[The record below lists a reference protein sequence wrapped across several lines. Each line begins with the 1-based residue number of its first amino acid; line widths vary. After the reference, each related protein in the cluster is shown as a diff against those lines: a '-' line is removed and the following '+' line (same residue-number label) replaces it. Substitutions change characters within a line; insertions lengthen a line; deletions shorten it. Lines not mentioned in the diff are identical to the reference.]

1 MNELRKLYPI
11 LGEIRNAH
19 TWKRDYERYM
29 PLSRYVYRPAGFIVT
44 WLAVRLGITTE
55 IASYFSAVLG
65 AAGLLLLTSKSAEFV
80 IGGIILLHLFNL
92 FDCVDGSIARVMKT
106 ENPYGKFL
114 DSVIGDAVNF
124 CFFLVV
130 GVMIFQNSGLSFYR
144 LVNPDVAPDTWL
156 LIGGCTALGYV
167 LLQHIED
174 IYDAQLR
181 KSWDS
186 LAGANLHENSAKD
199 EGGEAKIAVHAIKD
213 LSHLFR
219 LIDRNLRVRETHY
232 FILIFAYWLSFVD
245 IFLVFFLIYYSVRVL
260 STVFMFGRRAIILKK
275 QR

>member
-1 MNELRKLYPI
+1 MIGEKYPTLNQI
-11 LGEIRNAH
+11 YQSH
-19 TWKRDYERYM
+19 SWKREYERFM
-29 PLSRYVYRPAGFIVT
+29 PLSRYVYRPVGFLVT

-55 IASYFSAVLG
+55 IASYFSAILG
-65 AAGLLLLTSKSAEFV
+65 AAGLLLLTSKSTDVV

-114 DSVIGDAVNF
+114 DSIIGDAVNF

-130 GVMIFQNSGLSFYR
+130 GVMIFQNSGLSVYR
-144 LVNPDVAPDTWL
+144 LVDPDITPNTWL
-156 LIGGCTALGYV
+156 LIGGSITLSYV

-181 KSWDS
+181 KSWDN
-186 LAGANLHENSAKD
+186 LAGVNLHDNTAKD
-199 EGGEAKIAVHAIKD
+199 ENEEAQRTIDQPKD

-219 LIDRNLRVRETHY
+219 LIDRNLRARETQY
-232 FILIFAYWLSFVD
+232 FILIFAYWLCFID
-245 IFLVFFLIYYSVRVL
+245 IFLAFFLTYYSVRVL
-260 STVFMFGRRAIILKK
+260 STVFMFGRRAIIIKR